1 MVLQRLFLGVD
12 LSMAVGVEH
21 LQVVTR
27 FLTTLA
33 TPDPMVDV
41 PGLLFDAKGL
51 PAHHATSL
59 LLFPEVLNP
68 SSTRQSVGQLPGQ
81 PLFQIQFPLRVVGVG
96 CTPNLHPPQ
105 DFDPCCVHQL
115 NWPSLALAI
124 TDHARE
130 HPVPAA
136 DSLEVFLLDPFPALF
151 AMASTT
157 PSHQLPED
165 SVIHCLKGAFT
176 HRMAMIHGPAFDLL
190 IQTPDHVSRRHA
202 S

>member
-1 MVLQRLFLGVD
+1 MVYLHTGPMGVHRACFFIARAGEPLPRSGIAREINLLSCASCLSSRTNSRALG
-12 LSMAVGVEH
+12 
-21 LQVVTR
+21 
-27 FLTTLA
+27 
-33 TPDPMVDV
+33 
-41 PGLLFDAKGL
+41 
-51 PAHHATSL
+51 
-59 LLFPEVLNP
+59 
-68 SSTRQSVGQLPGQ
+68 
-81 PLFQIQFPLRVVGVG
+81 
-96 CTPNLHPPQ
+96 

-136 DSLEVFLLDPFPALF
+136 DSLEVFLLDPFPALL

-165 SVIHCLKGAFT
+165 SVIHCLEGALT

-190 IQTPDHVSRRHA
+190 IQTPDQVSRRHA